1 MPANDP
7 TTALL
12 GTDLV
17 TDAFLVKGVTNL
29 RRRTWPNNLSLAD
42 PASPYLWEDDVDL
55 YLVTITGAKTITL
68 PAVSGGT
75 AGRMCSVKAKSL
87 GGQTLTIDT
96 GDGSTIDGA
105 ASITITVD
113 NDYVEMVND
122 GTSWRILSDTR

>member
-1 MPANDP
+1 MAANDP

-29 RRRTWPNNLSLAD
+29 RNRTWPNNLSIVDGATL
-42 PASPYLWEDDVDL
+42 LWEADVDL
-55 YLVTITGAKTITL
+55 YLVTLTAGRTITL
-68 PAVSGGT
+68 PEVSGEP

-113 NDYVEMVND
+113 NDYVEMVMD

>member
-29 RRRTWPNNLSLAD
+29 RRRTWPNNLSIVDGATL
-42 PASPYLWEDDVDL
+42 LWEADVDL
-55 YLVTITGAKTITL
+55 YLVTLTAGRTITL
-68 PAVSGGT
+68 PEVSGEP

-113 NDYVEMVND
+113 NDYVEMVMD